1 VKTACVILAAGE
13 GTRMKSAM
21 PKVLHPICGTTMLG
35 SVLDTVRKLKPD
47 RVVVIAGRHIDSIR
61 KAVGNADISFAFQ
74 KEPKGTG
81 HALLC
86 ARPALKDFD
95 GTIVVMNGDTPLV
108 TADTIRRFLKLHGKN
123 GNALSVLSFR
133 AERPDDYG
141 RIVRDGSGRVT
152 AIVEGRDADAA
163 QKEIDEVNSGVYAF
177 RLDALSL
184 LGAIR
189 INRAKGE
196 YYLTDIVA
204 SAFRRGMKTSA
215 YCIGSEMEFMGV
227 NTAEELL
234 AAMRLMN
241 RNIVRKWAARGVRFL
256 DPGSV
261 YIEQGV
267 SVGRDTFIYPN
278 VYLEGETKIGRAS
291 KIFPNVRIVNSVVG
305 NSALIKDSTVIE
317 NSRVRD
323 RASVGPFA
331 HLRPG
336 SDVGL
341 DAKVGNFVE
350 MKKAVLGKSSKASH
364 LTYLGDAVIGK
375 AVNIGAGTITCNYD
389 GEKKHLTTIGDNVFV
404 GSDSQL
410 VAPVIVGKG
419 AYIGAGSTI
428 TNDVPPGAL
437 SLSRTEQK
445 NIRDWAK
452 KKRVEKEKDRKEKVR
467 RKENGRR
474 S

>member
-1 VKTACVILAAGE
+1 
-13 GTRMKSAM
+13 MNSAV

-35 SVLDTVRKLKPD
+35 SVLAAARKLKPD
-47 RVVVIAGRHIDSIR
+47 RVIVIAGRHIDSIR
-61 KAVGNADISFAFQ
+61 KAVGSGDVAFAFQ

-86 ARPALKDFD
+86 ARPALRDFD
-95 GTIVVMNGDTPLV
+95 GTIVVMNGDSPLV

-123 GNALSVLSFR
+123 GNALSILSFR
-133 AERPDDYG
+133 TERPDDYG
-141 RIVRDGSGRVT
+141 RIVRDSSGRVT

-163 QKEIDEVNSGVYAF
+163 QKEIREVNSGVYAL
-177 RLDALSL
+177 RAGTLSL
-184 LGAIR
+184 LDRIR

-204 SAFRRGMKTSA
+204 SASRRGIKTSA
-215 YCIGSEMEFMGV
+215 YCIGDEEEFMGV

-234 AAMRLMN
+234 TATRTMN
-241 RNIVRKWAARGVRFL
+241 RNIVRKWMGRGVRFL

-267 SVGRDTFIYPN
+267 SVGQDTFIYPN
-278 VYLEGETKIGRAS
+278 VHLEGGTKIGRAA
-291 KIFPNVRIVNSVVG
+291 KIFPNVRMVDSVIG
-305 NSALIKDSTVIE
+305 NSAVIKDSTVIE
-317 NSRVRD
+317 DSHVGD

-336 SDVGL
+336 SEVGP

-350 MKKAVLGKSSKASH
+350 MKKAILGRSSKASH
-364 LTYLGDAVIGK
+364 LSYLGDAVIGK

-410 VAPVIVGKG
+410 VAPVTIGKG
-419 AYIGAGSTI
+419 AYVGAGSTI
-428 TNDVPPGAL
+428 TKDVPPWAL

-445 NIRDWAK
+445 NIRDWVK
-452 KKRVEKEKDRKEKVR
+452 KKRVRKKR
-467 RKENGRR
+467 TGTRK
-474 S
+474 

>member
-13 GTRMKSAM
+13 GTRMKSAV
-21 PKVLHPICGTTMLG
+21 PKVLHPMCGTTMLE
-35 SVLDTVRKLKPD
+35 SVLATVRKLKPA
-47 RVVVIAGRHIDSIR
+47 RVVVIAGRHIESIR
-61 KAVGNADISFAFQ
+61 KAVGDRDITFAFQ

-95 GTIVVMNGDTPLV
+95 GNIVVMNGDTPLV
-108 TADTIRRFLKLHGKN
+108 TADTIRRFLKLHEKN
-123 GNALSVLSFR
+123 RNALSVLSFR
-133 AERPDDYG
+133 AEKPDDYG
-141 RIVRDGSGRVT
+141 RIVRDDSGRIT
-152 AIVEGRDADAA
+152 AIVEGRDADET
-163 QKEIDEVNSGVYAF
+163 QKEINEVNSGVYAL
-177 RLDALSL
+177 RVDALSL
-184 LGAIR
+184 LDAIR
-189 INRAKGE
+189 INRTKGE

-204 SAFRRGMKTSA
+204 SASRRGIKTSA
-215 YCIGSEMEFMGV
+215 YCIGDEMEFMGV

-234 AAMRLMN
+234 TATRLMN
-241 RNIVRKWAARGVRFL
+241 RNIIREWAARGVRFL

-261 YIEQGV
+261 YIDRAV
-267 SVGRDTFIYPN
+267 SVGRDTFVYPN
-278 VYLEGETKIGRAS
+278 VYLEGRTKIGRAAR
-291 KIFPNVRIVNSVVG
+291 ILPNVRIVNSVIG

-317 NSRVRD
+317 DSRVRD

-336 SDVGL
+336 SDVGP

-410 VAPVIVGKG
+410 VAPVSVGKC

-428 TNDVPPGAL
+428 TNDVPPWAL

-452 KKRVEKEKDRKEKVR
+452 KKRAKKRRTRTRK
-467 RKENGRR
+467 
-474 S
+474 